1 MSCDYRIIFK
11 DYFYKSIKLPKHK
24 IYKAELIQPA
34 CSFCGSLD
42 LSHNG
47 YLITPSTSNAS
58 LFVIIRLAKQWV
70 KCRDCDRWSMIQS

>member
-1 MSCDYRIIFK
+1 VSCDYRIIFK

-47 YLITPSTSNAS
+47 YLITP
-58 LFVIIRLAKQWV
+58 FDI
-70 KCRDCDRWSMIQS
+70 